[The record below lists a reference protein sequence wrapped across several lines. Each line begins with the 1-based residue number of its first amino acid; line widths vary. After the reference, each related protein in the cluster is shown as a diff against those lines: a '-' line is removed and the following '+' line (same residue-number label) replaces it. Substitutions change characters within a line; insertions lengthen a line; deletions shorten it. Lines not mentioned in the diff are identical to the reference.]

1 MDRIDIQ
8 LSVPRLKAT
17 EILERSAG
25 AEPSAAIRERVEKA
39 RRTQQARYLGKGIGC
54 NAELGVKEIE
64 RCCAVPK
71 EAEALLKMAIQ
82 ELGFSARAYHKCLKV
97 ARTIADLEGKEA
109 IETAHVA
116 ESIHY
121 RSLDRTASQI

>member
-8 LSVPRLKAT
+8 LQVPRLKAP
-17 EILERSAG
+17 EILEKNRT
-25 AEPSAAIRERVEKA
+25 AESSEAIRERVEKA
-39 RRTQQARYLGKGIGC
+39 RQRQGMRYSGKGMGC
-54 NAELGVKEIE
+54 NAQLGVRELDLY
-64 RCCAVPK
+64 CQVPK
-71 EAEALLKMAIQ
+71 EAELLLKMAIQ

-97 ARTIADLEGKEA
+97 ARSIADLEGKES

-121 RSLDRTASQI
+121 RTLDRASEQI

>member
-1 MDRIDIQ
+1 M
-8 LSVPRLKAT
+8 
-17 EILERSAG
+17 
-25 AEPSAAIRERVEKA
+25 IRERVEKA
-39 RRTQQARYLGKGIGC
+39 RKIQQARYHGKGIGC

-64 RCCAVPK
+64 RCCTVPK
-71 EAEALLKMAIQ
+71 EAEGLLRMAIQ

-109 IETAHVA
+109 IETPHVA

-121 RSLDRTASQI
+121 RTLDRTASQI